1 MRCFDR
7 GPGMNRSRTRSP
19 WAAGLALAGLT
30 VFLLW
35 SCTATKQSAIRVPE
49 EPPLPQFETA
59 PVKPADSSVWV
70 PGFWDWSER
79 DASWQWVAG
88 RWEVPPRPGAVWVP
102 PSHARS
108 GNGWVLT
115 RGGWQ

>member
-1 MRCFDR
+1 M
-7 GPGMNRSRTRSP
+7 
-19 WAAGLALAGLT
+19 
-30 VFLLW
+30 FLLW

-49 EPPLPQFETA
+49 EPPLPQFESA